1 MRVQKAYRA
10 VYPDP
15 ITLCPGDDV
24 TVERRDDEYPTF
36 VWCTATRT
44 GKSGWVPDAY
54 LDLSRAPATALRD
67 YDAAELS
74 VEVGDE
80 LVVLE
85 ELGGWLWCRRPTG
98 ELGWVPADHVTT
110 TAASQ
115 RDAPTR

>member
-1 MRVQKAYRA
+1 MSPAGEARPARVQKAYRA

-15 ITLCPGDDV
+15 ITLRAGDEL

-36 VWCTATRT
+36 LWCTATRT

-54 LDLSRAPATALRD
+54 LDLSRVLPTALCD

-80 LVVLE
+80 LVVLD
-85 ELGGWLWCRRPTG
+85 ELGGWVWCRRTTG
-98 ELGWVPADHVTT
+98 ELGW
-110 TAASQ
+110 SQ
-115 RDAPTR
+115 PIT